1 MSATDRLPKAHLTT
15 ELPQS
20 RHRSGTLVPQRA
32 TLDGFAKEIARM
44 DGIDIRTVEPLVPLF
59 VRTENS
65 VYRIMLLE
73 PGHSKIMVQGGR
85 FFPHATEGR
94 LAGAS
99 FGGSFLKMQW
109 IGIGLCMEIYSG
121 GQRIV
126 TSRVKTITTE
136 EDSTPS
142 GLH

>member
-1 MSATDRLPKAHLTT
+1 MSAIGRLPKPELTT
-15 ELPQS
+15 QVPRATTEN
-20 RHRSGTLVPQRA
+20 GTLVPQRA
-32 TLDGFAKEIARM
+32 TLDGFAKEVARM
-44 DGIDIRTVEPLVPLF
+44 EGVDIRTVEPLVPLF

-65 VYRIMLLE
+65 VYRILLLE
-73 PGHSKIMVQGGR
+73 PGQSKIMVQGGR
-85 FFPHATEGR
+85 FFPHPTEGR

-109 IGIGLCMEIYSG
+109 VGVGLCMEIYSG

-126 TSRVKTITTE
+126 TSRVRTITTE
-136 EDSTPS
+136 EEPTAP

>member
-1 MSATDRLPKAHLTT
+1 
-15 ELPQS
+15 
-20 RHRSGTLVPQRA
+20 
-32 TLDGFAKEIARM
+32 
-44 DGIDIRTVEPLVPLF
+44 
-59 VRTENS
+59 
-65 VYRIMLLE
+65 
-73 PGHSKIMVQGGR
+73 
-85 FFPHATEGR
+85 
-94 LAGAS
+94 
-99 FGGSFLKMQW
+99 MQW